1 MAIEKNL
8 LLVLISVFLTVRIGL
23 AQSQVP
29 AVKAKPVPKI
39 KVFPSVNGALHR
51 VIDGDT
57 AVLLI
62 DGVLTHVR
70 LCGIDAPESKTPL
83 GPPATALLASL
94 LQGKSLTVMVA
105 GKDQYRRTVGSIF
118 ASVTSDLTDK
128 ISVQA
133 AMAKTGLAYYY
144 SASKCPDT
152 QAVIDADNFA
162 KANGLGM
169 RGVPGYPAPWEI
181 RSRKPQVI
189 FPVLPLPLLLSES

>member
-1 MAIEKNL
+1 MAIKKNL

-23 AQSQVP
+23 AQSP
-29 AVKAKPVPKI
+29 TPTVKAKPAPKV
-39 KVFPSVNGALHR
+39 KVFPSVNGTLHR

-70 LCGIDAPESKTPL
+70 LCGIDASESKTSL
-83 GPPATALLASL
+83 GPPATALLTSL
-94 LQGKSLTVMVA
+94 LQGKFLTVMVA
-105 GKDQYRRTVGSIF
+105 GKDQYQRTVGSIF
-118 ASVTSDLTDK
+118 ASVTADLTDK

-144 SASKCPDT
+144 SVSRCPDT
-152 QAVIDADNFA
+152 QEVIDADNFA

-169 RGVPGYPAPWEI
+169 RGVPGYPAPWET
-181 RSRKPQVI
+181 RVKKPKSV
-189 FPVLPLPLLLSES
+189 FPVVPLPMLLSGV